1 MRQLLHVLKV
11 DLGCMSKENSVRLGM
26 GIKVACVSLSLS
38 VIIRKIEQPSF
49 Y

>member
-1 MRQLLHVLKV
+1 MGSEPRNPPLPVQ
-11 DLGCMSKENSVRLGM
+11 GMEENSVRLGM